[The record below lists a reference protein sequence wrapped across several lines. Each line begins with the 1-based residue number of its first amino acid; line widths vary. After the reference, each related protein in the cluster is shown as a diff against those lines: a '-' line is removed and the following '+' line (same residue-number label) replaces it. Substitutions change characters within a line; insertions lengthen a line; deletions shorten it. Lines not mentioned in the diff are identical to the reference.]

1 MSKHVVIIGGGVA
14 GLEVAG
20 QLASVGIDVSLIEK
34 EMKTG
39 GNLNN
44 WFRLFPDRRHSSE
57 VKEYLDSINA
67 DKGIRLH
74 TNTTIEKF
82 NRGRSAFLMTTN
94 EGKELTADAVIV
106 ATGFDLFKSA
116 RKEEYGYGIY
126 DNVISSADLETMF
139 SNGEILLNDG
149 NEPETIGIVHCVGSR
164 DEKVGNFYCSKLCC
178 VTAVK
183 QAIEIREFLPDSKVF
198 CFYMDMRMGGAFYEE
213 LYREAQQIYGVN
225 FIRGKVSEASE
236 SIDNKL
242 MIKVEDTL
250 AGRPL
255 KMKLDMLVLMAGMEM
270 SEGGKKI
277 AGIGGLKT
285 GENRFFASKDNHTG
299 SNKSNIEGVFHP
311 EKKASLNG
319 HWDVLP
325 SSVTEYGKY
334 PEEIFAL
341 WETVKNKVGPE
352 EMSKIPLGAIALCG
366 YADKLACGLQQ
377 FIAGVRK
384 FDISQLSRND
394 LISANRETEA
404 VTGIPFMTEALDEKA
419 KAILNS

>member
-1 MSKHVVIIGGGVA
+1 M
-14 GLEVAG
+14 EVAG
-20 QLASVGIDVSLIEK
+20 QLAKAGIDVSLIEK
-34 EMKTG
+34 QRKTG

-44 WFRLFPDRRHSSE
+44 WFRLFPDRRRSSE
-57 VKEYLDSINA
+57 VKEYLDTITTG
-67 DKGIRLH
+67 KGIKLH
-74 TNTTIEKF
+74 TNTTIETF
-82 NRGRSAFLMTTN
+82 NRGRNSILMTTN

-106 ATGFDLFKSA
+106 ATGFDLFKSS

-126 DNVISSADLETMF
+126 DNVISSADLEAMF

-149 NEPETIGIVHCVGSR
+149 NMPETIGIVHCVGSR

-213 LYREAQQIYGVN
+213 LYREAQQTYGVN

-270 SEGGKKI
+270 SEGGKQI
-277 AGIGGLKT
+277 AGIGGLIT
-285 GENRFFASKDNHTG
+285 GENRFFASRDNHTG
-299 SNKSNIEGVFHP
+299 SNKSNIEGVFYAGTCTSP
-311 EKKASLNG
+311 MNI
-319 HWDVLP
+319 
-325 SSVTEYGKY
+325 TETISHARAAVVEVIDYLKDGK
-334 PEEIFAL
+334 
-341 WETVKNKVGPE
+341 
-352 EMSKIPLGAIALCG
+352 
-366 YADKLACGLQQ
+366 
-377 FIAGVRK
+377 R
-384 FDISQLSRND
+384 
-394 LISANRETEA
+394 
-404 VTGIPFMTEALDEKA
+404 
-419 KAILNS
+419 